1 MSTYKIELKSSK
13 RECKCRGTCKGIIHE
28 ARLRRRTSSALRG
41 IFSRTTFKLTE
52 PPPIILPQDELRIA
66 SISDPA
72 EGHSVAYWKHLACMT
87 KTVVSSQ
94 ARPTSSTS
102 RPRFPPFQTRY
113 HD

>member
-28 ARLRRRTSSALRG
+28 ARLLRRTSSALRG

-52 PPPIILPQDELRIA
+52 RPIILPQDELRIA

-94 ARPTSSTS
+94 VRPTSSTS
-102 RPRFPPFQTRY
+102 RPLFPPFQTRY

>member
-1 MSTYKIELKSSK
+1 MQVQGNLQGDHPRGASTASHFF
-13 RECKCRGTCKGIIHE
+13 RPHDF
-28 ARLRRRTSSALRG
+28 
-41 IFSRTTFKLTE
+41 FSRTTFKLTE

-94 ARPTSSTS
+94 VRPTSSTS
-102 RPRFPPFQTRY
+102 RPLFPPFQTRY

>member
-52 PPPIILPQDELRIA
+52 PPIILPQDDLRIA
-66 SISDPA
+66 SITDP
-72 EGHSVAYWKHLACMT
+72 EKQGHSMTYWRHLACMT
-87 KTVVSSQ
+87 PAVVSSQ
-94 ARPTSSTS
+94 VRPTSSTS
-102 RPRFPPFQTRY
+102 RPLFPPFLSR
-113 HD
+113 DND